1 MAGGKRSLG
10 WRQQWRKG
18 ARVWGTWGS
27 GRGELGSWPWQPW
40 LGTHTRGRGRGMGDL
55 STEVS
60 WLVREASGARI
71 STGEGRGD
79 DSWALQPG
87 KTFGVL
93 HKRPREVA
101 LSYRGSVFRPG
112 LSQGSM
118 PQPENAVSIRESR
131 SNRLNV
137 PFKVGSRPSL
147 RGITAPLLADLIGIR
162 RLRTVN

>member
-1 MAGGKRSLG
+1 MG

-40 LGTHTRGRGRGMGDL
+40 LGTRTRGRGRGVGDL

-60 WLVREASGARI
+60 WPVREASGARI

-79 DSWALQPG
+79 DSWALQSG

-93 HKRPREVA
+93 QGGASVVMPRGCR
-101 LSYRGSVFRPG
+101 L
-112 LSQGSM
+112 
-118 PQPENAVSIRESR
+118 
-131 SNRLNV
+131 RLNLV
-137 PFKVGSRPSL
+137 NKYCASGVVWDLAYIISVGKSL
-147 RGITAPLLADLIGIR
+147 LQCAYYSNKWYQSPG
-162 RLRTVN
+162 